1 MGFDKKLFAELLEK
15 AKGDRSINKYAGEI
29 DISPAHI
36 SRLLRQLIDTPP
48 SPETISKFANGAYN
62 EVSYNELM
70 QAAGHINEKEDPLT
84 DDSKV
89 GKIKALEKKF
99 LQVIVS
105 ELYSSDIEWSMNKI
119 NNEYL
124 GLAIEIKNGEYSK
137 WLIELKSFSSIK
149 SLYFIYGQI
158 ALFDLAPDIKLTL
171 AVSTEKEFNLFFN
184 KPPKSLRANLFVML
198 VDLDAGKIIKEEKL
212 CHF

>member
-70 QAAGHINEKEDPLT
+70 HAAGHINEKEDPIT
-84 DDSKV
+84 DDSNV

-124 GLAIEIKNGEYSK
+124 DLAIEIKNGEYSK
-137 WLIELKSFSSIK
+137 WLIELKSLSSIK